1 MIDYFQE
8 YLYTF
13 SYDENARILT
23 SNYQYRYDNTPTDNE
38 YTVNHLNTNTYSY
51 TDDGLSFIPW
61 FYHWKDVNLDGEIG
75 QREFTRNIEY
85 TYENGYLASLNYD
98 YESTDDDDE
107 NHETQVFTYQDGCLK
122 PSSWNTMTIMMA
134 RLMELNDR
142 NNLWHL
148 RPGDRLR
155 GHRLWWWLCS
165 PDGAQSVV
173 LTYNADD
180 TVTGTII
187 TTDYGIGDPE
197 VTTVPVNIDFSAN
210 DCQVVAWI
218 SLTDDLILEDCV
230 TPSINTLLYYNVD
243 DYIVRTELSHQS
255 QNSKDTWYLVDDNLQ
270 PKCWVTKSAVGRL
283 TRRPTALNL
292 YLPKCLIHLP
302 TSRWTSYFNPSEIA
316 YCRSGFSREFP
327 S

>member
-1 MIDYFQE
+1 M
-8 YLYTF
+8 
-13 SYDENARILT
+13 S
-23 SNYQYRYDNTPTDNE
+23 S
-38 YTVNHLNTNTYSY
+38 
-51 TDDGLSFIPW
+51 
-61 FYHWKDVNLDGEIG
+61 
-75 QREFTRNIEY
+75 TRNIEY

-107 NHETQVFTYQDGCLK
+107 NHETQVFTYQDGLLK
-122 PSSWNTMTIMMA
+122 TIV
-134 RLMELNDR
+134 LEHDDNNDGAINGASTIEITYDTSGR
-142 NNLWHL
+142 VTAYEVIGYD
-148 RPGDRLR
+148 GDYA
-155 GHRLWWWLCS
+155 S

-327 S
+327 AWKGSTTRTIRE